1 VGILRAAPKPVA
13 KGAIAMSIQSNI
25 ERGRSWLAG
34 AAEKFRRLFSGLAG
48 AGAGTRP
55 TSSAESV
62 QADDAFSRDAVEEAS
77 EESFPASDPPAWTST
92 GVKHG

>member
-1 VGILRAAPKPVA
+1 
-13 KGAIAMSIQSNI
+13 MSIQSNI
-25 ERGRSWLAG
+25 ERGPSWMAR
-34 AAEKFRRLFSGLAG
+34 AAQKVKRLFSGLAG
-48 AGAGTRP
+48 ASAGTRP
-55 TSSAESV
+55 TSSAKSV

>member
-1 VGILRAAPKPVA
+1 
-13 KGAIAMSIQSNI
+13 MSIQSNI
-25 ERGRSWLAG
+25 ERGRSWMAG
-34 AAEKFRRLFSGLAG
+34 VAEKFRRLFSGFAG

-55 TSSAESV
+55 TSSTESV